1 MAEDAIITKHA
12 NAFKMLLS
20 QMDSAGAPMSEANN
34 VRSFFNNITRV
45 L

>member
-20 QMDSAGAPMSEANN
+20 QVDFAGAPMSEADS
-34 VRSFFNNITRV
+34 VVVF
-45 L
+45 